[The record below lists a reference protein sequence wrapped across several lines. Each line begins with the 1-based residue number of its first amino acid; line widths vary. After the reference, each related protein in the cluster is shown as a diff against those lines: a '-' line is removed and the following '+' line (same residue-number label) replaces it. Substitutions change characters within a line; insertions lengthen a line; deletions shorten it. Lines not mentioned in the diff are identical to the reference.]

1 MTVKVTSKTFIRK
14 TKRGNILKVS
24 VRPPRDLIDVGLF
37 LCVCFLNSERFQI
50 VREHYLRDDIG
61 CGSKVCKKCKHND
74 EKPLEE
80 NISVVNTGFSDKHY
94 LLVDTN
100 VVLHQV
106 LYNQVFIYLDQCLSQ
121 NVYFSV
127 IITQ

>member
-1 MTVKVTSKTFIRK
+1 MWDRVF
-14 TKRGNILKVS
+14 N
-24 VRPPRDLIDVGLF
+24 F
-37 LCVCFLNSERFQI
+37 ERCFQI

-80 NISVVNTGFSDKHY
+80 NTSVVNTGFSDKHY

-106 LYNQVFIYLDQCLSQ
+106 LYVFALIIVCVWMCIWELLFREKCEDYILIYLIS
-121 NVYFSV
+121 
-127 IITQ
+127 